1 MMKMFLTFVAISAM
15 NMNNAAL
22 VSAHRSDD
30 DEEEEGDDN
39 NNDGSEYASI
49 TLTSDYMSVKVY
61 MPMEGRYS
69 DDRFYTGSRFEHAS
83 MIGDFVIGG
92 GGGESRR
99 GEEETAREVYGHGLW
114 RQPHNPHWP
123 ESGVGLASE
132 FGCGHDGVN
141 CVGKPGDIVNGVLGY
156 DSARAGEPFLKIGV
170 GVLIKGSCPDCNP
183 DRDDDHYRFN
193 SPYQFYRPPSWKLL
207 ASPGP
212 NEVTF
217 YSEERLGNYGY
228 AIQKT
233 TRLDG
238 NVLTVRTLLT
248 NLGKNQFATP
258 WYSHNFFNGDREP
271 IGPGYV
277 LNLGLSEYGLPDKA
291 SLFKQPG
298 LNAWSGDIE
307 DYFDIVAAHDGSISL
322 HVNKPIPDNIKL
334 KADFLDES
342 TQTLTDGS
350 FTLHAPNGVT
360 VYEKIPEMQTSS
372 RNPFIYAYSVY
383 AERGAL
389 CPEPVLLLYLQPAE
403 TTFWTQNLRFS
414 TTSKAFDDSSSSSS
428 RSSRSDVYSMFLFP
442 SYMKDTLSSYSLF
455 GGCAGLVILLFL
467 GVVIILASLFVGSSS
482 RQRQWRRRRVGYA
495 VIPPHKELNMQDV
508 GSGGAVSPI

>member
-1 MMKMFLTFVAISAM
+1 MKMLLTFVAIISAM
-15 NMNNAAL
+15 NINAAA
-22 VSAHRSDD
+22 AHRN
-30 DEEEEGDDN
+30 DEEGEDT
-39 NNDGSEYASI
+39 NDSDYASI
-49 TLTSDYMSVKVY
+49 TLTSDYMSVQVY
-61 MPMEGRYS
+61 MPMEGKYS

-83 MIGDFVIGG
+83 MIGDFVIG
-92 GGGESRR
+92 SSDSSSSTRQR
-99 GEEETAREVYGHGLW
+99 KEVYGHGLW
-114 RQPHNPHWP
+114 RQPHNPNWP

-141 CVGKPGDIVNGVLGY
+141 CVGKGDIVNGVLGY
-156 DSARAGEPFLKIGV
+156 DTARAGEPFLKIGA

-183 DRDDDHYRFN
+183 DNDDDRYRFN
-193 SPYQFYRPPSWKLL
+193 SPYKFYRPPSWKLL

-248 NLGKNQFATP
+248 NLGRNQFATP

-277 LNLGLSEYGLPDKA
+277 LNLGLSEYGLPNKA

-298 LNAWSGDIE
+298 LNSWSGDIE

-322 HVNKPIPDNIKL
+322 RVNKPIPDDIKL
-334 KADFLDES
+334 KADFLDEG

-403 TTFWTQNLRFS
+403 TSSWTQNLRFS
-414 TTSKAFDDSSSSSS
+414 TTSKAFDESSSI
-428 RSSRSDVYSMFLFP
+428 SDGGRYSMFLFP
-442 SYMKDTLSSYSLF
+442 SHMKDTISLDLF
-455 GGCAGLVILLFL
+455 GGCTGFVILVCL
-467 GVVIILASLFVGSSS
+467 GVVILASLFVKSSS
-482 RQRQWRRRRVGYA
+482 RQRQCRRRRVGYA
-495 VIPPHKELNMQDV
+495 PIPPHKLNMQDV
-508 GSGGAVSPI
+508 SGDALSPI

>member
-1 MMKMFLTFVAISAM
+1 MNMLLTFCIIATTISV
-15 NMNNAAL
+15 AAL
-22 VSAHRSDD
+22 RRND
-30 DEEEEGDDN
+30 DEGQDINDN
-39 NNDGSEYASI
+39 SSEYASI
-49 TLTSDYMSVKVY
+49 TLTSDYMSVQVY
-61 MPMEGRYS
+61 MPMEGKYS
-69 DDRFYTGSRFEHAS
+69 NDRFYTGSRFEHAS

-92 GGGESRR
+92 GDSDESSSKHR
-99 GEEETAREVYGHGLW
+99 GVGDETPQQKKEIYGHGLW
-114 RQPHNPHWP
+114 RQPHNPNWP

-141 CVGKPGDIVNGVLGY
+141 CVGKGDIVNGVLGY
-156 DSARAGEPFLKIGV
+156 DTARAGEPFLKIGV
-170 GVLIKGSCPDCNP
+170 GVLIKGSCPDCNS

-193 SPYQFYRPPSWKLL
+193 SPYEFYRPPSWKLL

-217 YSEERLGNYGY
+217 YSEERLGQYGY

-258 WYSHNFFNGDREP
+258 WYSHNFFNGNREP

-298 LNAWSGDIE
+298 LNSWSGDIE

-322 HVNKPIPDNIKL
+322 RVNKPIPDNIKL

-414 TTSKAFDDSSSSSS
+414 TTSKAFDDSSSNSEN
-428 RSSRSDVYSMFLFP
+428 RSGRYSMFLFP
-442 SYMKDTLSSYSLF
+442 SYYSMKDTLSLYSF
-455 GGCAGLVILLFL
+455 SDWQFTGFDIALVCL
-467 GVVIILASLFVGSSS
+467 GVVILASLFVKSSY
-482 RQRQWRRRRVGYA
+482 RQQSRRVGYA
-495 VIPPHKELNMQDV
+495 SIPPHEELDMQDV
-508 GSGGAVSPI
+508 VVSGDVLSSI